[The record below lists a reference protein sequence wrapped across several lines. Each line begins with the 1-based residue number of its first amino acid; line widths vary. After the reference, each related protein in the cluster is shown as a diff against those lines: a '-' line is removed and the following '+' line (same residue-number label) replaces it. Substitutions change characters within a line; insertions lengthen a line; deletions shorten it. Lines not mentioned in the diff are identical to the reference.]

1 MVAALL
7 AASISS
13 RFGDLA
19 LLFGFVG
26 GLLVAWA
33 AWGFLGGSQ
42 DEMGRRR
49 ERTRTLMGALLIAAA
64 FLLLLISRLAG
75 GPGP

>member
-7 AASISS
+7 AGSISR
-13 RFGDLA
+13 RFGDFA
-19 LLFGFVG
+19 LSLGFVG

-33 AWGFLGGSQ
+33 AWVFLAGSQ
-42 DEMGRRR
+42 DETGRRR
-49 ERTRTLMGALLIAAA
+49 ERIRTLIGALLIAAA

-75 GPGP
+75 GP

>member
-7 AASISS
+7 ATSISR

-19 LLFGFVG
+19 LSFGFVG
-26 GLLVAWA
+26 GLFVAWA
-33 AWGFLGGSQ
+33 AWGFLSGSQ
-42 DEMGRRR
+42 DDMGRRR
-49 ERTRTLMGALLIAAA
+49 ERMRTLIGALLIAAA

-75 GPGP
+75 GP